1 MTVPVGVAHP
11 LSRRAVAALLL
22 GVLAAGAAAVLWLW
36 TAQAEPVRGWA
47 GWLTAGGRILGLL
60 GAYLLLVEVFLMARV
75 PWLDHRLGS
84 DWISSLHRALGEY
97 LICLLLGHA
106 VLITA
111 GYALTDHRNVA
122 AESAHIVLTYQD
134 VLRAAVALGLLCVIG
149 VASARA
155 VRRRLR
161 YPTWHGIHLY
171 AYLALFLAYGH
182 QTAVGADFTTDRAAA
197 TVWKLLHVA
206 VGLCVVA
213 FRFGGPV
220 RRAVRHRLHVTHV
233 VPEAEGVVSVYVSGT
248 RMEELRAAPGQY
260 FRWRFLTRDRWW
272 QAHPFSVSG
281 TVWKDGRCWLRIT
294 VKALGDD
301 TAGLQRLRPGTR
313 VLVEGPYGAF
323 TPALRRG
330 GKVLLF
336 AGGVGITPL
345 RAMFDVVPPD
355 TVLLYRA
362 SRPGDLALSRE
373 LDAYA
378 SAGRLTVHYLLGHR
392 RTRPDPLDP
401 RRLRRLVPDIADR
414 DVFLCGPPGMVS
426 VARRALRA
434 TGVRPSRIHT
444 ENFAY

>member
-1 MTVPVGVAHP
+1 
-11 LSRRAVAALLL
+11 
-22 GVLAAGAAAVLWLW
+22 
-36 TAQAEPVRGWA
+36 
-47 GWLTAGGRILGLL
+47 
-60 GAYLLLVEVFLMARV
+60 
-75 PWLDHRLGS
+75 
-84 DWISSLHRALGEY
+84 
-97 LICLLLGHA
+97 
-106 VLITA
+106 
-111 GYALTDHRNVA
+111 
-122 AESAHIVLTYQD
+122 
-134 VLRAAVALGLLCVIG
+134 
-149 VASARA
+149 
-155 VRRRLR
+155 
-161 YPTWHGIHLY
+161 
-171 AYLALFLAYGH
+171 
-182 QTAVGADFTTDRAAA
+182 
-197 TVWKLLHVA
+197 
-206 VGLCVVA
+206 VA
-213 FRFGGPV
+213 FRFAGPV